1 MEVFPADVLG
11 FCQARHG
18 MDGTRMEEDMEDVM
32 ARSGG
37 IAGITVALVL
47 GLLVHSACAGESAK
61 RVGKT
66 TVTDGKQV
74 SLEYTLKL
82 DDKNVLE
89 SNVGKEPMTYTQGAH
104 EIVPGLE
111 KAMEGLAVGD
121 KKHVEVKPADGY
133 GDVDPKAFQEVK
145 KSQIPEQAWK
155 VGTQLEAKSADGQSM
170 FPRVTE
176 VKSDTIVLDFN
187 HPLAGKTLF
196 FDIKVLD
203 IRPAPKKPS

>member
-1 MEVFPADVLG
+1 MTRLY
-11 FCQARHG
+11 G
-18 MDGTRMEEDMEDVM
+18 M
-32 ARSGG
+32 AAIGG
-37 IAGITVALVL
+37 ALVV
-47 GLLVHSACAGESAK
+47 GVLLQGAGAAEPAAK
-61 RVGKT
+61 GSKARVSN
-66 TVTDGKQV
+66 GKQV

-82 DDKNVLE
+82 DDKTVLE

-133 GDVDPKAFQEVK
+133 GEVDPKAFQEVK

-155 VGTQLEAKSADGQSM
+155 VGTQLEAKSPDGQSM

-176 VKSDTIVLDFN
+176 VKPETVVLDFN

-203 IRPAPKKPS
+203 VKPGPKKPS

>member
-1 MEVFPADVLG
+1 MKSVRPWSGICGFVL
-11 FCQARHG
+11 
-18 MDGTRMEEDMEDVM
+18 
-32 ARSGG
+32 
-37 IAGITVALVL
+37 L
-47 GLLVHSACAGESAK
+47 GLLAIGSSVMAEPAK
-61 RVGKT
+61 TDKKM
-66 TVTDGKQV
+66 TVSNGKQV
-74 SLEYTLKL
+74 SLEYTLTL
-82 DDKNVLE
+82 DDRSVLE

-133 GDVDPKAFQEVK
+133 GEVDPKAFQEVK

-155 VGTQLEAKSADGQSM
+155 VGTQLEAKSPSGESM
-170 FPRVTE
+170 FPRVAE
-176 VKSDTIVLDFN
+176 VKPETVVLDFN

-196 FDIKVLD
+196 FDIKVVD

>member
-1 MEVFPADVLG
+1 MTPWHNRTVVLCTAILG
-11 FCQARHG
+11 SALLG
-18 MDGTRMEEDMEDVM
+18 PWAM
-32 ARSGG
+32 AEPLKSGSKM
-37 IAGITVALVL
+37 TV
-47 GLLVHSACAGESAK
+47 SN
-61 RVGKT
+61 
-66 TVTDGKQV
+66 GKQV

-82 DDKNVLE
+82 DDKQVLE

-145 KSQIPEQAWK
+145 KSQLPENALK
-155 VGTQLEAKSADGQSM
+155 VGTQLEAKGADGESM
-170 FPRVTE
+170 FPRVAE
-176 VKSDTIVLDFN
+176 VKSDTVVLDFN

-203 IRPAPKKPS
+203 IRPGAKKPS

>member
-1 MEVFPADVLG
+1 MPLEVSVITRFQGMTWVWGAILASVIVQGTSVLAEPHKG
-11 FCQARHG
+11 G
-18 MDGTRMEEDMEDVM
+18 SKMVVS
-32 ARSGG
+32 SG
-37 IAGITVALVL
+37 A
-47 GLLVHSACAGESAK
+47 
-61 RVGKT
+61 
-66 TVTDGKQV
+66 QV

-82 DDKNVLE
+82 ADKTVLE

-121 KKHVEVKPADGY
+121 KKHVEVKPVDGY

-145 KSQIPEQAWK
+145 KSQIPESAWK
-155 VGTQLEAKSADGQSM
+155 VGAQLEAKNPGGESM

-176 VKSDTIVLDFN
+176 VKSETIVLDFN

-203 IRPAPKKPS
+203 IRPGAKKPS

>member
-1 MEVFPADVLG
+1 MLG
-11 FCQARHG
+11 NSV
-18 MDGTRMEEDMEDVM
+18 DYP
-32 ARSGG
+32 GG
-37 IAGITVALVL
+37 IVMSGVHGRTAVHWAVVL
-47 GLLVHSACAGESAK
+47 GLLVLGPAAMAEPHKAGSK
-61 RVGKT
+61 MKVSN
-66 TVTDGKQV
+66 GKQV

-82 DDKNVLE
+82 DDQSVLE

-121 KKHVEVKPADGY
+121 QKHVEVKPADGY
-133 GDVDPKAFQEVK
+133 GVIDPKAIQEVK
-145 KSQIPEQAWK
+145 KSQIPETAWK
-155 VGTQLEAKSADGQSM
+155 VGTQLEAKSPEGESM

-176 VKSDTIVLDFN
+176 VKNDTVVLDFN

-203 IRPAPKKPS
+203 IKPGAKKPS

>member
-1 MEVFPADVLG
+1 MIYREVD
-11 FCQARHG
+11 
-18 MDGTRMEEDMEDVM
+18 MTTRVQCLV
-32 ARSGG
+32 G
-37 IAGITVALVL
+37 ICGAVTL
-47 GLLVHSACAGESAK
+47 GLLLQGASVMAEPQKSGSKKMVANGTE
-61 RVGKT
+61 
-66 TVTDGKQV
+66 V

-82 DDKNVLE
+82 DDKTVLE

-121 KKHVEVKPADGY
+121 RKHIEVKPADGY
-133 GDVDPKAFQEVK
+133 GEVDPKAFQEVK
-145 KSQIPEQAWK
+145 KSQIPEKAWK
-155 VGTQLEAKSADGQSM
+155 VGTQLEAKGPDGESM

-203 IRPAPKKPS
+203 IRPAKKPS